1 MFKTERRVR
10 HPLRGVLPRGR
21 GVRVPLVRGLV
32 LLGLRLPRLPVEDE
46 GPLRHPSPVRKPRA
60 QDVRN
65 VGDGGGQAEG
75 DRQGRGRPYVKTEGG
90 RHAGF

>member
-1 MFKTERRVR
+1 MLKTERRVR

-21 GVRVPLVRGLV
+21 GVRVPLVRRLV

-75 DRQGRGRPYVKTEGG
+75 DRQGRGRPHVKTEGG
-90 RHAGF
+90 RHAGV